1 MRSLAKKWLAL
12 TKVSSG
18 ANKLETAL
26 ILPSLNKLTWQ
37 AGGRGWGRGR
47 QQFVPQTEA
56 EQRQRQS
63 EESTTARSHFTAEA
77 GNGLEAQ

>member
-1 MRSLAKKWLAL
+1 MWSLAIKWLAL

-37 AGGRGWGRGR
+37 ASGRGRGR
-47 QQFVPQTEA
+47 QQAVAQTEA
-56 EQRQRQS
+56 EQRERQS

>member
-1 MRSLAKKWLAL
+1 MRSLAIKWLAL

-37 AGGRGWGRGR
+37 AGGRGR
-47 QQFVPQTEA
+47 QQSVPQTEA

-63 EESTTARSHFTAEA
+63 EE
-77 GNGLEAQ
+77 GKYNGTESLYCRGW

>member
-1 MRSLAKKWLAL
+1 MCSLAIKWLAL

-37 AGGRGWGRGR
+37 ASGRGR
-47 QQFVPQTEA
+47 QQAVAQTEA
-56 EQRQRQS
+56 EQRERQS